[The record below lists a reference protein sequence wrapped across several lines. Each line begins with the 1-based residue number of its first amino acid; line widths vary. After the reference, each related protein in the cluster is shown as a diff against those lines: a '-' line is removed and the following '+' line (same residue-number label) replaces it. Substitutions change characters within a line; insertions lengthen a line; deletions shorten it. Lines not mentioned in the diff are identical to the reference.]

1 MKMLNSLKKKLRSNK
16 GFTLVEMVIV
26 LAIIG
31 VIAALAIPIYGN
43 IMGKA
48 NQTADEANI
57 KTVETAV
64 AVYQAEN
71 GELPSVNAETNTE
84 AFNELI
90 TELHREGYLKDA
102 TLEVNSDG
110 RSFTYDKSNGTVS
123 ITPAFE

>member
-48 NQTADEANI
+48 NQT
-57 KTVETAV
+57 TAV

>member
-1 MKMLNSLKKKLRSNK
+1 MINNLKKKLRSNK

-43 IMGKA
+43 IMEKA

-71 GELPSVNAETNTE
+71 GALPSIDEETNTEE

-90 TELHREGYLKDA
+90 TELHGAGYLKDA